1 MLTSFFISYP
11 ESLDGLVPKMGT
23 AEDDLA
29 NPKYLIFDIIM
40 NILASPQI
48 RSKAFLKPETADS
61 YFGFYSD

>member
-1 MLTSFFISYP
+1 
-11 ESLDGLVPKMGT
+11 MGT

-48 RSKAFLKPETADS
+48 RSKAFLEPETADS